1 MGRWKHPKGA
11 VPGVG
16 PRSSISPQV
25 PQFGTGF
32 LVRAGTDL
40 ACSRFSLQVAPR
52 QKSEE
57 RSRATTGSPKSRRLG
72 LSVFMPNEDA

>member
-40 ACSRFSLQVAPR
+40 ACSRFSLQVAPP
-52 QKSEE
+52 SEIGGTIE
-57 RSRATTGSPKSRRLG
+57 GDHGEPQ
-72 LSVFMPNEDA
+72 VP